1 MDLLKSYSQML
12 LIRQFEE
19 AVGKLFTQGLAPG
32 TSHLSIGQEACAV
45 GATTALEP
53 MDYVFSTHRGHGHFL
68 AKGADPKLL
77 MAEILG
83 KDTGY
88 CHGRGGSQHVSS
100 PDIGFIGTNGI
111 TGGNIPVAT
120 GAALTAQRLGNRRVV
135 LTFFGDGACNQGT
148 FHEALNMASLWK
160 LPVVYFLEN
169 NQYGQWTR
177 VDRATAIQ
185 NLALRADSYGMQGV
199 TIDGMDI
206 QIVHD
211 TTKNALDRARTGGG
225 PTLIEASTY
234 RFTGHSKSDINT
246 VLYRPAQEEA
256 SWRKRDPLSN
266 LRAYLLEQGLVTE
279 TGLEEIDAEEA
290 YKIEE
295 AVKFAVESPVKDL
308 NPSLEEVYAPHGNSV

>member
-1 MDLLKSYSQML
+1 MDLLSSYSQML
-12 LIRQFEE
+12 LIREFEE

-53 MDYVFSTHRGHGHFL
+53 KDYVFSTHRGHGHFL

-77 MAEILG
+77 MAEMLG
-83 KDTGY
+83 KATGY
-88 CHGRGGSQHVSS
+88 CQGRGGSQHVSS

-120 GAALTAQRLGNRRVV
+120 GAALTAQYLGNRRVILV
-135 LTFFGDGACNQGT
+135 FFGDGACNQGT
-148 FHEALNMASLWK
+148 FHESLNMASLWK

-177 VDRATAIQ
+177 VDRSTAIRD
-185 NLALRADSYGMQGV
+185 LALRADGYGMPGI

-206 QIVHD
+206 QVVHE
-211 TTKNALDRARTGGG
+211 TTKKALDRARTGGG

-246 VLYRPAQEEA
+246 ILYRTEQEEA
-256 SWRKRDPLSN
+256 SWRERDPLVI
-266 LRAYLLEQGLVTE
+266 LRAYLLEQDLVTE
-279 TGLEEIDAEEA
+279 TGLDEIETEVA

-295 AVKFAVESPVKDL
+295 AVNFAVESPVNDL
-308 NPSLEEVYAPHGNSV
+308 NLSLDEVYAPHGNSI

>member
-1 MDLLKSYSQML
+1 MDLLNSYSQML
-12 LIRQFEE
+12 LIREFEE

-53 MDYVFSTHRGHGHFL
+53 KDYVFSTHRGHGHFL

-77 MAEILG
+77 MAEMLG
-83 KDTGY
+83 KATGY
-88 CHGRGGSQHVSS
+88 CQGRGGSQHVSA

-120 GAALTAQRLGNRRVV
+120 GAALTAQYLGNGRVV
-135 LTFFGDGACNQGT
+135 LVFFGDGACNQGT
-148 FHEALNMASLWK
+148 FHESLNMASLWK

-177 VDRATAIQ
+177 VDRSTAIRD
-185 NLALRADSYGMQGV
+185 LALRADGYGMPGI

-206 QIVHD
+206 QVIHE
-211 TTKNALDRARTGGG
+211 TTKKALDRARTGGG

-246 VLYRPAQEEA
+246 VLYRTEQEEA
-256 SWRKRDPLSN
+256 SWKERDPLSI
-266 LRAYLLEQGLVTE
+266 LRAYLLGKGLATE
-279 TGLEEIDAEEA
+279 TGLDEINAEVA

-295 AVKFAVESPVKDL
+295 AVKFAVESPVNDL
-308 NPSLEEVYAPHGNSV
+308 NLSLDEVYAPHGNSV